1 MRYKIGIT
9 EAGDAGIDLSWQ
21 NKLSK
26 IDGAILITKNITTS
40 FIRAVLPFYGK
51 VIVHATITG
60 YGGSIVEPN
69 VPNPRNQF
77 LGLNHLLESGFPLD
91 YIVIRVDPIIPTTK
105 GIDKAKWVIDEAL
118 RYGLTRFRVSVLD
131 LYPHVRQ
138 RFVDAGLT
146 DPYNGGFQASIVQ
159 LEKVDGMLAKIK
171 QQHGS
176 HIRIESC
183 AEPNLHQTIQCGC
196 ISSYDLDLLRLND
209 YDDDFSGYQR
219 KHCMCYSGKIELLE
233 HKKQCP
239 HGCLYC
245 YWK

>member
-77 LGLNHLLESGFPLD
+77 LGLNHLLESGFSLD
-91 YIVIRVDPIIPTTK
+91 HIVIRVDPIIPTTK
-105 GIDKAKWVIDEAL
+105 GIDKAKWVIDTSDVAGQPL
-118 RYGLTRFRVSVLD
+118 STIPSDCKYVNVAADGTFTVSSDKTTGYTDITTLD
-131 LYPHVRQ
+131 
-138 RFVDAGLT
+138 
-146 DPYNGGFQASIVQ
+146 
-159 LEKVDGMLAKIK
+159 
-171 QQHGS
+171 
-176 HIRIESC
+176 
-183 AEPNLHQTIQCGC
+183 
-196 ISSYDLDLLRLND
+196 
-209 YDDDFSGYQR
+209 
-219 KHCMCYSGKIELLE
+219 
-233 HKKQCP
+233 
-239 HGCLYC
+239 
-245 YWK
+245 